1 MNHRQHPAPRPTT
14 VTRSGPLTWVQQ
26 WHWFEHT
33 IPAPRRVNPT
43 PLADHCQVPPGATVD
58 DVLAALASLTA
69 RHEALRTTVDPLEPV
84 QHVHRPE
91 WAPPPV
97 DCVEV
102 ADIDAGTLETATA
115 ALAARPIDPER
126 NPPWLARVLLVAGE
140 PRAVLVA
147 AHHVLIDG
155 WGLAVLIGQL
165 HDLLHGAAPA
175 RTPVAHPLDTL
186 TAQPLERARA
196 AEREWLT
203 RLATNPTNVLAPF
216 GGRADGAG
224 RHRLQHRSVEA
235 YDDLDRVARRYRVS
249 AEVVVLAALAHEV
262 AGRTGEHRF
271 LASVVVSNRA
281 RAALRGSVGVRAL
294 TVPVQIDLRPGAAF
308 GEVAA
313 SVAAACAAA
322 YRHGQ
327 YRVAELVA
335 AQASM
340 DRRRGVLA
348 VHTIEY
354 NCYSWPRDYLVPGA
368 ETRPDGPATW
378 IRSEPD
384 EPCDTLYV
392 DLSRDAGV
400 VTLDVTVGD
409 HLLDAEQAVALPV
422 RLCALL
428 RALAEGA
435 RCPVPAR
442 ALAPAAPGWWRAPQG
457 WVCLPRLAE
466 VVRAH
471 PGVLDVTVTPA
482 GETGSEDEG
491 PRPAGETGRGGEG
504 PALAGETGRGG
515 EGPRPAGE
523 TGRGGDGPAPAKE
536 TEREDEE
543 PRPAGENGRGGDGP
557 APAKETER
565 EDEEP
570 RPAGENGRGGEGP
583 ALARET
589 ARGDEEPHPAGETG
603 RGSQEPRP
611 AGETGR
617 ESHGPPLAG
626 EAGRRKGEGPRLVA
640 RARVVPGVTPA
651 DLHRHVLDHL
661 GEVPGLLAPDGYV
674 LSPAGLGSGP
684 LPDRPGAVGS
694 AAGTPRLT
702 ARPPA
707 TEAERALAAAVAAV
721 AAPDGLPAGSSDNP
735 VAVDMN
741 GCLADHG
748 VTLVA
753 VPRLLALLHRSGHTG
768 IASDELAGT
777 ASLGHLAAALE
788 PLRDRAH
795 RGGETSP

>member
-1 MNHRQHPAPRPTT
+1 MNHRQHPAPPPAT

-84 QHVHRPE
+84 QHVQRPE
-91 WAPPPV
+91 WAPLPV

-102 ADIDAGTLETATA
+102 ADVDAGTLETATA

-165 HDLLHGAAPA
+165 HELLRGAAPA

-186 TAQPLERARA
+186 AAQPLERARA

-335 AQASM
+335 AQARM
-340 DRRRGVLA
+340 DRRRGVVA

-491 PRPAGETGRGGEG
+491 PRPAGEAGRGGEG
-504 PALAGETGRGG
+504 PALARETGREDEEPRPAGETGRGG
-515 EGPRPAGE
+515 EGPRPA
-523 TGRGGDGPAPAKE
+523 A
-536 TEREDEE
+536 
-543 PRPAGENGRGGDGP
+543 
-557 APAKETER
+557 
-565 EDEEP
+565 
-570 RPAGENGRGGEGP
+570 
-583 ALARET
+583 
-589 ARGDEEPHPAGETG
+589 
-603 RGSQEPRP
+603 
-611 AGETGR
+611 ETGR
-617 ESHGPPLAG
+617 ESHGPALAG
-626 EAGRRKGEGPRLVA
+626 EIGRTKGEGPRLVA
-640 RARVVPGVTPA
+640 CARVVPGVTSA

-684 LPDRPGAVGS
+684 LPDRPGAAGS

-707 TEAERALAAAVAAV
+707 TEAERALAVAVAAA